1 MSIVVTG
8 ATGQLGRLV
17 IASLLR
23 TVPATDIVALVRDPA
38 RAQDLKALGV
48 TLRTADYA
56 EPATLADA
64 FKAGDKVLLIS
75 SNQLGQRGAQ
85 HRAVIDATSRAGVA
99 QVIYTSVLHA
109 ATSRLSLAA
118 EHVET
123 EQALAASTLSWVVL
137 RNGWYTENYAAS
149 IKPALAHHAFI
160 GSAGDGKIASAA
172 RADYADAAAAVLT
185 TDVAS
190 GTFFEL
196 AGDEAYTLSEFA
208 AAIEA
213 ESGSK
218 VAYVDLAQADYSK
231 ALVDAGL
238 PAPIAEMLANS
249 DVAARGG
256 ALFDDSHTLSRLIG
270 RPTTPFTETVRTAL
284 QGQ

>member
-17 IASLLR
+17 ITSLLR
-23 TVPATDIVALVRDPA
+23 TVPAKDVVALVRDPA
-38 RAQDLKALGV
+38 KAHDLKALGV
-48 TLRTADYA
+48 TVRQGDYA
-56 EPATLADA
+56 QPASLAHA
-64 FKAGDKVLLIS
+64 FEASDKVLLIS

-85 HRAVIDATSRAGVA
+85 HRAVIEAASHAKVA

-123 EQALAASTLSWVVL
+123 EQALAASDLSWVIL

-149 IKPALAHHAFI
+149 IPPALAHHAFI
-160 GSAGDGKIASAA
+160 GAAGDGKIASAA
-172 RADYADAAAAVLT
+172 RVDYADAAAAVLT
-185 TDVAS
+185 SDVAS
-190 GTFFEL
+190 GTIFEL
-196 AGDEAYTLSEFA
+196 AGDNAYTLTEFA
-208 AAIEA
+208 AAITKA
-213 ESGSK
+213 SGTE
-218 VAYVDLAQADYSK
+218 VAYVNLTEADYSK

-238 PAPIAEMLANS
+238 PTPIAEMLANS
-249 DVAARGG
+249 DVAASGG

-270 RPTTPFTETVRTAL
+270 RPTTPFTETVQAAVKA
-284 QGQ
+284 